1 MHKIG
6 ILELVV
12 ILVIVL
18 IIFGPKKLPKLS
30 GSFRKSIDNFKQAKD
45 SDKDNNWYLKSPLN
59 KGFFIINIIF
69 LI

>member
-18 IIFGPKKLPKLS
+18 IIFGPKKLPQLS
-30 GSFRKSIDNFKQAKD
+30 GSFRKSIDNFKQAKE
-45 SDKDNNWYLKSPLN
+45 SNETNNN
-59 KGFFIINIIF
+59 
-69 LI
+69 